1 MATERRDVIVLA
13 AQATTAVF
21 AVVQLA
27 GVLVKPARAVA
38 FGVDALLFAAGSAI
52 FFWAYAV
59 AVGRSRTDEIG
70 IGGLFFL
77 AGPDTA
83 PRPVKVALLTTLAVH
98 VAVAVAAAAARPFT
112 SLAFGVLTPLSTL
125 ALVGLWGAKH
135 GRFGAR
141 GDRPS
146 R

>member
-1 MATERRDVIVLA
+1 MAADRRDGIVRA
-13 AQATTAVF
+13 AQLSTAAF
-21 AVVQLA
+21 AAVQLA
-27 GVLVKPARAVA
+27 GVLAKPARAVA
-38 FGVDALLFAAGSAI
+38 LGVDALLFAAGIAI

-77 AGPDTA
+77 AGPETA
-83 PRPVKVALLTTLAVH
+83 PKPVKVALLTTLAVH
-98 VAVAVAAAAARPFT
+98 VVVAVAAAAARPFT

-141 GDRPS
+141 GDQPS